1 MQRIARHALMGIL
14 IAILL
19 AFLAASCMT
28 EREYQLRR
36 ADIRAKAAH
45 APTYQP
51 LVLQGPLSLDAGAS
65 LAVTVPSQPYVP
77 THIPDGAA
85 TQERV
90 IGNLTQAAGIVG
102 LGAMGIY
109 KAGDKTTATTSKAPQ
124 TETPAP

>member
-1 MQRIARHALMGIL
+1 MPRNLNPIIAGLL
-14 IAILL
+14 IALLL

-51 LVLQGPLSLDAGAS
+51 LVLQGPLSLEDGAS

-102 LGAMGIY
+102 RGAMGIY
-109 KAGDKTTATTSKAPQ
+109 KAGDKTITTISKAPQ

>member
-1 MQRIARHALMGIL
+1 MTRNLNPIISGIL

-36 ADIRAKAAH
+36 ADIRAKASH

-51 LVLQGPLSLDAGAS
+51 LVLQGPLSLEDGAS

-90 IGNLTQAAGIVG
+90 IGNITQAAGLVG

-109 KAGDKTTATTSKAPQ
+109 KAGDKTTTTSKAPQ
-124 TETPAP
+124 AEAGGN

>member
-1 MQRIARHALMGIL
+1 MPSIDRHALMGIL

-51 LVLQGPLSLDAGAS
+51 LVLQGPLSLD
-65 LAVTVPSQPYVP
+65 VTVPSQPYVP
-77 THIPDGAA
+77 TPIPDGAA

-90 IGNLTQAAGIVG
+90 IGNITQAAGLVG

-109 KAGDKTTATTSKAPQ
+109 KAGDKTPTTTSKAPQ
-124 TETPAP
+124 AEAGGN

>member
-1 MQRIARHALMGIL
+1 MPRNLNPIIAGLL
-14 IAILL
+14 IALLL

-51 LVLQGPLSLDAGAS
+51 LVLQGPLSLEDGAS
-65 LAVTVPSQPYVP
+65 LAVTVPSQPYRP
-77 THIPDGAA
+77 TDIPSDADSIRQAIQGTATTGALL
-85 TQERV
+85 
-90 IGNLTQAAGIVG
+90 G
-102 LGAMGIY
+102 GAMYGIHH
-109 KAGDKTTATTSKAPQ
+109 AGDKHLTTTAPQ

>member
-1 MQRIARHALMGIL
+1 MQRIIDRHALMGIL
-14 IAILL
+14 IALLL

-28 EREYQLRR
+28 DREYQLRR

-65 LAVTVPSQPYVP
+65 LAVTVPSQPYRP
-77 THIPDGAA
+77 TDIPSDADSIRQAIQGTATTGALL
-85 TQERV
+85 
-90 IGNLTQAAGIVG
+90 G
-102 LGAMGIY
+102 GAMYGIHH
-109 KAGDKTTATTSKAPQ
+109 AGDKHITTTAPQ

>member
-1 MQRIARHALMGIL
+1 MQHIDRHALMGIL
-14 IAILL
+14 IAILM

-77 THIPDGAA
+77 TTIPDGAA

-90 IGNLTQAAGIVG
+90 IGNLTQAAGLVG

-109 KAGDKTTATTSKAPQ
+109 KAGDKHITTPAPK

>member
-1 MQRIARHALMGIL
+1 MQHIDRHALMGIL
-14 IAILL
+14 IALLL

-51 LVLQGPLSLDAGAS
+51 LVLQGPLSLEAGAS
-65 LAVTVPSQPYVP
+65 LAVTVPSQPYVHTP
-77 THIPDGAA
+77 IPDGAA
-85 TQERV
+85 KQERV
-90 IGNLTQAAGIVG
+90 IGNITQAAGLVG

-109 KAGDKTTATTSKAPQ
+109 KAGDKTTNATSKPPQ

>member
-1 MQRIARHALMGIL
+1 MPRNLNPIIAGLL
-14 IAILL
+14 IALLL

-51 LVLQGPLSLDAGAS
+51 IVLQGPLSLEDGAS
-65 LAVTVPSQPYVP
+65 LAVTVPSQPYRP
-77 THIPDGAA
+77 TDIPSDADSIRQAIQGTAA
-85 TQERV
+85 T
-90 IGNLTQAAGIVG
+90 GALLG
-102 LGAMGIY
+102 GAMYGIHH
-109 KAGDKTTATTSKAPQ
+109 AGDKHITTTAPQ

>member
-1 MQRIARHALMGIL
+1 MQHIDRHALMGIL

-51 LVLQGPLSLDAGAS
+51 LLLQGPLSLEKGAS
-65 LAVTVPSQPYVP
+65 LAVTVPSQPFSP
-77 THIPDGAA
+77 AEIPSDADSI
-85 TQERV
+85 R
-90 IGNLTQAAGIVG
+90 QAIQG
-102 LGAMGIY
+102 
-109 KAGDKTTATTSKAPQ
+109 TATTGALLGGAMYGIRHAAGDTRLTTTAPQ

>member
-1 MQRIARHALMGIL
+1 MQHIDRHALMGIL

-36 ADIRAKAAH
+36 ADIRTKAAH

-51 LVLQGPLSLDAGAS
+51 LVLQGPLSLEDGAS

-90 IGNLTQAAGIVG
+90 IGNLTQAAGLVG

-109 KAGDKTTATTSKAPQ
+109 KAGDKATTHTSKPPQ
-124 TETPAP
+124 AEAGGN

>member
-1 MQRIARHALMGIL
+1 MQHIDRHAIMGIL

-28 EREYQLRR
+28 EREYQLRKR
-36 ADIRAKAAH
+36 DLEAKAAH

-65 LAVTVPSQPYVP
+65 LAVTVPSQPYRP
-77 THIPDGAA
+77 TDIPSDADSIRQAIQGTATTGALM
-85 TQERV
+85 
-90 IGNLTQAAGIVG
+90 G
-102 LGAMGIY
+102 GAMYGIHH
-109 KAGDKTTATTSKAPQ
+109 AGDKHITTTAPQ

>member
-1 MQRIARHALMGIL
+1 MPSIDRHALMGIL
-14 IAILL
+14 IALLL
-19 AFLAASCMT
+19 AFLAASCMP

-51 LVLQGPLSLDAGAS
+51 LLLQGPLSLDAGAS
-65 LAVTVPSQPYVP
+65 LAVTVPNQPYRHTP
-77 THIPDGAA
+77 IPDGAA

-90 IGNLTQAAGIVG
+90 IGTLTQAAGVGG

-109 KAGDKTTATTSKAPQ
+109 TPGAKTTTTTSKAPQ

>member
-1 MQRIARHALMGIL
+1 MGIL
-14 IAILL
+14 IALLL

-109 KAGDKTTATTSKAPQ
+109 KAGDKTTTTTSKAPQ

>member
-1 MQRIARHALMGIL
+1 MPSIDRHALMGIL
-14 IAILL
+14 IAIFL

-28 EREYQLRR
+28 DREYQLRR

-51 LVLQGPLSLDAGAS
+51 LVLQGPLSLEDGAS
-65 LAVTVPSQPYVP
+65 LAVTVPSEPYQNTP
-77 THIPDGAA
+77 IPDGAA

-109 KAGDKTTATTSKAPQ
+109 KAGDKHITTTAPQ

>member
-1 MQRIARHALMGIL
+1 MPRNLNPIIAGIL
-14 IAILL
+14 IALLL

-51 LVLQGPLSLDAGAS
+51 LVLQGPLSLEDGAS
-65 LAVTVPSQPYVP
+65 LAVTVPSQPYLP
-77 THIPDGAA
+77 TDIPSDADSIRQAIQGTATTGALL
-85 TQERV
+85 
-90 IGNLTQAAGIVG
+90 G
-102 LGAMGIY
+102 GAMYGIRH
-109 KAGDKTTATTSKAPQ
+109 AGDKHITTTAPQ

>member
-1 MQRIARHALMGIL
+1 MHHIDRHALMGIL
-14 IAILL
+14 IALLL

-65 LAVTVPSQPYVP
+65 LAVTVPSQPYVHTP
-77 THIPDGAA
+77 IPDGAA

-124 TETPAP
+124 TETGGN

>member
-1 MQRIARHALMGIL
+1 MPRNLNPIIAGLL
-14 IAILL
+14 IALLL

-51 LVLQGPLSLDAGAS
+51 LVLQGPLSLEDGAS

-90 IGNLTQAAGIVG
+90 IGNLTQAAGLVG

-124 TETPAP
+124 TETHTP

>member
-1 MQRIARHALMGIL
+1 MPRTLNPIIAGLLLAL
-14 IAILL
+14 LL

-51 LVLQGPLSLDAGAS
+51 LVLQGPLSLQDGGS
-65 LAVTVPSQPYVP
+65 LAVTVPSQPYRP
-77 THIPDGAA
+77 TPIPDGAA

-90 IGNLTQAAGIVG
+90 IGNLTQAAGLVG

-109 KAGDKTTATTSKAPQ
+109 KAGDKHITTTSKAPQ
-124 TETPAP
+124 AEEGGN

>member
-1 MQRIARHALMGIL
+1 MPRNLNPIIAGLL
-14 IAILL
+14 IALLL

-51 LVLQGPLSLDAGAS
+51 LVLQGPLSLEDGAS
-65 LAVTVPSQPYVP
+65 LAVTVPSQPYRP
-77 THIPDGAA
+77 TDIPSDADSIRQAIQGTATTGALM
-85 TQERV
+85 
-90 IGNLTQAAGIVG
+90 G
-102 LGAMGIY
+102 GAMYGIHH
-109 KAGDKTTATTSKAPQ
+109 AGDKHITTTAPQ

>member
-1 MQRIARHALMGIL
+1 MQRIDRHALMGIL

-51 LVLQGPLSLDAGAS
+51 LVLQGPLSLEDGAS
-65 LAVTVPSQPYVP
+65 LAVTVPSQPYVHTP
-77 THIPDGAA
+77 IPDGAA

-90 IGNLTQAAGIVG
+90 IGTLTQAAGLVG

-124 TETPAP
+124 AEAGGN

>member
-1 MQRIARHALMGIL
+1 MQRIDRHTLMGIL
-14 IAILL
+14 IAISL

-51 LVLQGPLSLDAGAS
+51 LVLHGPLSLEKGAS
-65 LAVTVPSQPYVP
+65 MAVTVPSQPYLP
-77 THIPDGAA
+77 TDIPSDADSIRQAIQGTVTTGALL
-85 TQERV
+85 
-90 IGNLTQAAGIVG
+90 G
-102 LGAMGIY
+102 GAMYGIHH
-109 KAGDKTTATTSKAPQ
+109 AGDKHITTTAPQ